1 MANKKSSSQRV
12 DEAVGRSVNFELTV
26 ADLAKRS
33 ERRAWWVAF
42 SAIVMALILAGGYFF
57 MLPLK
62 QKVPYIVMADAYTGT
77 STVAR
82 LTEDM
87 TNRRIS
93 TSEAINRSNV
103 AHFVMARE
111 SYDLAMLNLGDWA
124 TVQTMSSPGV
134 KAAYANL
141 YSSQNPDNLY
151 KTYGKDK
158 AIRIKLL
165 SIVLLGGGPGVTPKG
180 ATVRFQRNLYDK
192 QTGVSRPMDNKI
204 ATMAFTYKTNLEMD
218 DQSRIENPLG
228 FWVTDYRV
236 DNDYASSAPDE
247 IQGTPLTPA
256 GAQNPAQPVPD
267 GPASVASSNAG
278 LPPSDLLPPSPV
290 PEQQPGGAGTVPAA
304 PATRPAQATGNSA
317 IGVGHP

>member
-1 MANKKSSSQRV
+1 MADRKSSSRRV
-12 DEAVGRSVNFELTV
+12 DETVGKSVNFELTI
-26 ADLAKRS
+26 ADIAKRS

-42 SAIVMALILAGGYFF
+42 SAITMALILAGGYFF

-62 QKVPYIVMADAYTGT
+62 QKVPYLVMADAYTGT
-77 STVAR
+77 STVAQ

-87 TNRRIS
+87 SNRRIS
-93 TSEAINRSNV
+93 SSEAINRSNV

-111 SYDLAMLNLGDWA
+111 SYDVAMLNLHDWA
-124 TVQTMSSPGV
+124 TVQTMSSSGV
-134 KAAYANL
+134 KAAYTNL
-141 YSSQNPDNLY
+141 YSPQNPDSLY

-180 ATVRFQRNLYDK
+180 ATVRFQRSLYDK
-192 QTGVSRPMDNKI
+192 LTGVTHPMDNKI

-247 IQGTPLTPA
+247 IQGTPLAPP
-256 GAQNPAQPVPD
+256 GAQNPAQPAPD
-267 GPASVASSNAG
+267 GPASAASSNAG
-278 LPPSDLLPPSPV
+278 LPLSNPIPPSPV
-290 PEQQPGGAGTVPAA
+290 PEQQPGGAGTAPAA
-304 PATRPAQATGNSA
+304 PVARPAQAPGNSA